1 MSAIA
6 ITPNPN
12 RVTVRLNGVVVAESD
27 AALRLTEGRAGPVH
41 YIPRADARWHL
52 FTKTATR
59 SHCPHKGAASYY
71 SLTVEGTTKAD
82 AVWSYED
89 PLPNVAAIRDHLTF
103 YPNRVDAIEEGPK
116 D

>member
-12 RVTVRLNGVVVAESD
+12 RVRVSLNGVVVAESD
-27 AALRLTEGRAGPVH
+27 AALSLVEGRSSPVL
-41 YIPRADARWHL
+41 YIPRTDARWDL

-59 SHCPHKGAASYY
+59 SHCPYKGEASYY
-71 SLTVEGTTKAD
+71 SLSAGGTTKAD

-89 PLPNVAAIRDHLTF
+89 PLPTVAAIKDHLAF
-103 YPNRVDAIEEGPK
+103 YPNRVDAIEEIPK
-116 D
+116 A